1 MNLANKKR
9 VTDVTNKQKFNYI
22 ELILKTT
29 SIVFSVLLG
38 AILALFVTE
47 LFLTDLI
54 NRLI

>member
-9 VTDVTNKQKFNYI
+9 VTDVTNKNKFNYT

-38 AILALFVTE
+38 AMLALFVTE
-47 LFLTDLI
+47 LFLTDLV